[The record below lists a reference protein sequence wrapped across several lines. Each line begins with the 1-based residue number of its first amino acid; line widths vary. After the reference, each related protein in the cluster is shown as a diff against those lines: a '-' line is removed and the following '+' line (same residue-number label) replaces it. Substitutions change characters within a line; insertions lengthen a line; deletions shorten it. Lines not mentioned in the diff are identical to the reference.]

1 MRGVVHYL
9 HGSNNAPVQRE
20 ANMKDQTIIEL
31 QAICSALS
39 TVTGIVRD
47 ETDETVASNDHIA
60 IIRHYDRLRQATALI
75 KESREAL
82 AQIEEK
88 LSREQVPEVMRA
100 NNIRT
105 ITVEGVGRVS
115 LGTRWSAS
123 MPDKAAGFDWL
134 RANDHG
140 GVIQET
146 VNAQTLGALA
156 KELNEEGT
164 ELPAPTF
171 TTNIMTYTSIT
182 KVK

>member
-1 MRGVVHYL
+1 M
-9 HGSNNAPVQRE
+9 
-20 ANMKDQTIIEL
+20 MKQSTEYEL
-31 QAICSALS
+31 QSVCKNLSQLASTIREETAEAIAL
-39 TVTGIVRD
+39 D
-47 ETDETVASNDHIA
+47 DHIE
-60 IIRHYDRLRQATALI
+60 IIRHYDKLRQVTALI

-82 AQIEEK
+82 EQIETS
-88 LSREQVPEVMRA
+88 LSREHVPDVMRRH
-100 NNIRT
+100 NVKT

-123 MPDKAAGFDWL
+123 MPDKYAGFEWL
-134 RANDHG
+134 RGHNHG

-156 KELNEEGT
+156 KELNNEGT

-171 TTNIMTYTSIT
+171 NVNVMTYTSIT

>member
-1 MRGVVHYL
+1 M
-9 HGSNNAPVQRE
+9 Q
-20 ANMKDQTIIEL
+20 
-31 QAICSALS
+31 
-39 TVTGIVRD
+39 
-47 ETDETVASNDHIA
+47 DETVINLRTICNLLTNVTKEIRDQTEGTVAGGDHIA
-60 IIRHYDRLRQATALI
+60 IIRHYDQLRQATALI

-82 AQIEEK
+82 SQIEEK
-88 LSREQVPEVMRA
+88 LSREQVPEALRA
-100 NNIRT
+100 HSIRT

-123 MPDKAAGFDWL
+123 MPDKQAGFEWL
-134 RANDHG
+134 RANEHG

>member
-1 MRGVVHYL
+1 MLEHTTHL
-9 HGSNNAPVQRE
+9 LTELCESLVQ
-20 ANMKDQTIIEL
+20 
-31 QAICSALS
+31 
-39 TVTGIVRD
+39 VTSRIRR
-47 ETDETVASNDHIA
+47 ETDEVVESRDHIA
-60 IIRHYDRLRQATALI
+60 IIKHYDQLRQVTALI

-82 AQIEEK
+82 EQIEMK
-88 LSREQVPEVMRA
+88 LSREQVPEALRSQ
-100 NNIRT
+100 NIRS
-105 ITVEGVGRVS
+105 ITVEGVGRVT

-123 MPDKAAGFDWL
+123 MPDKEAGFEWL
-134 RANDHG
+134 RANEHG

-156 KELNEEGT
+156 KELSAEGT

>member
-1 MRGVVHYL
+1 MRDDTVTAL
-9 HGSNNAPVQRE
+9 QLICSS
-20 ANMKDQTIIEL
+20 L
-31 QAICSALS
+31 QAATSQI
-39 TVTGIVRD
+39 R
-47 ETDETVASNDHIA
+47 EQTDDVVATTDHVQVIK
-60 IIRHYDRLRQATALI
+60 HYDQLRQLTALI

-82 AQIEEK
+82 EQIEMK

-100 NNIRT
+100 HNIKNIT
-105 ITVEGVGRVS
+105 IEGVGRVT

-123 MPDKAAGFDWL
+123 MPDKAAGFEWL
-134 RANDHG
+134 RANEHG

-156 KELNEEGT
+156 KELNLEGT

>member
-1 MRGVVHYL
+1 MKAETLNGLTLVCNSLTKIAGDIREQTNEVV
-9 HGSNNAPVQRE
+9 A
-20 ANMKDQTIIEL
+20 T
-31 QAICSALS
+31 
-39 TVTGIVRD
+39 
-47 ETDETVASNDHIA
+47 NDHIEV
-60 IIRHYDRLRQATALI
+60 IKHYDSLRQVNALI

-82 AQIEEK
+82 SQIEEK
-88 LSREQVPEVMRA
+88 LSREYVPDVMRSHKVK
-100 NNIRT
+100 T

-123 MPDKAAGFDWL
+123 MTDKQMGFEWL
-134 RANDHG
+134 RGNGHG

-156 KELNEEGT
+156 KELNEEGQD
-164 ELPAPTF
+164 LPAPTF